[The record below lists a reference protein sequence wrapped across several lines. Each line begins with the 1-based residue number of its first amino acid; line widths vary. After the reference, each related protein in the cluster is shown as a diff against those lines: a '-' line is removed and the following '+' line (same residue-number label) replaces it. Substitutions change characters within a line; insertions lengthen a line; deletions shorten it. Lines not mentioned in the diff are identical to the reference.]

1 MGDNAMGFSDYT
13 HSMSH
18 RHLDTAYFIPPA
30 IDDIICRGL
39 MRDWL
44 ELREALRAYPPLRDD
59 IIRIC
64 ANYISDPTE
73 QRYRFWWNYV
83 QGPAVG

>member
-1 MGDNAMGFSDYT
+1 MGFSDYT